1 MEQPSKKK
9 KLDSK
14 HACQVGYC
22 PGGVDMVQIPSG
34 GGKVAVLMNP
44 PFNWTRTDVDN
55 ADGVLLFV
63 CRSHLQSYAP
73 GSSEGYF
80 VMHPINDDPIVKM
93 MLEGE
98 IRPQLDYLARTK
110 ETLATFLMG
119 LQSRVDRANHLRQPV
134 TTAEP
139 PTSSQKRRSLSVA
152 DNSGLKDEVERLQNI
167 VAELKAERITIN
179 KSYARAL
186 SDCNKEIGVLKSNNE
201 LLQAKVLQLEARVT
215 QLISE
220 GAWTSETILGFSNV
234 DFKAIFG
241 LEKEQW
247 NAYLGHLELHGASAL
262 WKHSSVDWKTGYAI
276 SQIKLRQN
284 LIYALIKM
292 LFKVP
297 ASTCSTIFKSCIE
310 FSAAAA
316 IHVLDLDSREY
327 SKLYRINGITY
338 DHHGV
343 EWTKICYLTDANE
356 VPMQLM
362 HNEEAAHRGH
372 SDYYGDA
379 RLKHQAVLG
388 ESGELFWASKM
399 YLPKGACDQELLK
412 NGESLAAGVVPAK
425 KVYDLMQGLVK
436 NYISWYVLGECF
448 SQACVYMYLFR
459 I

>member
-1 MEQPSKKK
+1 MEGTESNPSKKRPREGK
-9 KLDSK
+9 KP
-14 HACQVGYC
+14 CQIGYC
-22 PGGVDMVQIPSG
+22 PGSVDMVHIPLGSARA
-34 GGKVAVLMNP
+34 AVLMAP
-44 PFNWTRTDVDN
+44 PFNWIRTDVDN
-55 ADGVLLFV
+55 ADEKALLV
-63 CRSHLQSYAP
+63 CRCHLQSYAP
-73 GSSEGYF
+73 GSSQGYF
-80 VMHPINDDPIVKM
+80 VMHPINDDPIVKGMLKREM
-93 MLEGE
+93 M
-98 IRPQLDYLARTK
+98 PQPEYLARSNQTV
-110 ETLATFLMG
+110 LAFLTE
-119 LQSRVDRANHLRQPV
+119 LQSRVDRANHLRELV
-134 TTAEP
+134 S
-139 PTSSQKRRSLSVA
+139 TSSRNRRSLAVA
-152 DNSGLKDEVERLQNI
+152 DNSGLQDEVERLQKI
-167 VAELKAERITIN
+167 VADLKAERTTSN
-179 KSYARAL
+179 KSYSMAL
-186 SDCNKEIGVLKSNNE
+186 SDCNKEIGVLKTNNE
-201 LLQAKVLQLEARVT
+201 LLQAKVLELEARVT

-247 NAYLGHLELHGASAL
+247 NAYLGHLELQGASAL